1 MEVEI
6 DLSSAPNV
14 CIAGLIQMFDA
25 LPDAIR
31 DLMHTRDAAKVASSS
46 FFENRDMIAIFAQ
59 HDPVT
64 ASTMQAHVNLHDSL
78 DSGLNELCNKMKS
91 IISMIEPEA
100 RQASAPAAPA
110 PAAAPQP
117 IVRRFRSPESTKKK
131 LLENFCT
138 ALNMRLK
145 NSVKVNAQRVFAEAA
160 LRLSSTGRKV
170 LPANVAD
177 HQIVRA
183 DWDAIHVV
191 EYGVDGKRGAVNALP
206 EIHDVVMSF
215 ANSYGL
221 GDTVQVIDGVH
232 KITVNDQWREKAGG
246 LLHSHIMEVERA
258 SREFSFDRHASVL
271 RALVQGSR
279 MYQLHKSAVVD
290 ICAEYG
296 IIMDPWNTS
305 YLSRAVTQ
313 RVYLLDGFVA
323 MGEIERPGIVV
334 HREKTYRHNYNGETE
349 TDDDDEHDPETE
361 TPWEDTDPNDMY

>member
-31 DLMHTRDAAKVASSS
+31 DLIHTRDAAKVASSS

-59 HDPVT
+59 HDPVA

-100 RQASAPAAPA
+100 RQASAPA

-117 IVRRFRSPESTKKK
+117 IIRRFRSPESTKKK

-160 LRLSSTGRKV
+160 LRLSSSTGRKV
-170 LPANVAD
+170 LPGNVAD
-177 HQIVRA
+177 HDIIRA
-183 DWDAIHVV
+183 DWAAIHVV
-191 EYGVDGKRGAVNALP
+191 EYGVVGKRGAVNALP

-215 ANSYGL
+215 ANSSGL
-221 GDTVQVIDGVH
+221 GDTAQVIDGVH
-232 KITVNDQWREKAGG
+232 KITVNDLWREKAGG
-246 LLHSHIMEVERA
+246 LLYSHIMEVERA
-258 SREFSFDRHASVL
+258 SREFSFDRHTSVL
-271 RALVQGSR
+271 RALVPGSR
-279 MYQLHKSAVVD
+279 MYHLHKSTVVD
-290 ICAEYG
+290 ICEEYG
-296 IIMDPWNTS
+296 ISMNPWNAS

-313 RVYLLDGFVA
+313 RVYQLDGFVA

-361 TPWEDTDPNDMY
+361 APWEDTDPDDAY

>member
-31 DLMHTRDAAKVASSS
+31 DLIHTRDAAKVASSS

-59 HDPVT
+59 HDPVA

-100 RQASAPAAPA
+100 RQASAPA

-117 IVRRFRSPESTKKK
+117 IIRRFRSPESTKKK

-160 LRLSSTGRKV
+160 LRLSSSTGRKV
-170 LPANVAD
+170 LPGNVAD
-177 HQIVRA
+177 HDIIRA
-183 DWDAIHVV
+183 DWAAIHVV
-191 EYGVDGKRGAVNALP
+191 EYGVVGKRGAVNALP

-221 GDTVQVIDGVH
+221 GDTAQVIDGVH
-232 KITVNDQWREKAGG
+232 KITVNDLWREKAGG
-246 LLHSHIMEVERA
+246 LLYSHIMEVERA
-258 SREFSFDRHASVL
+258 SREFSFDRHTSVL
-271 RALVQGSR
+271 RALVPGSR
-279 MYQLHKSAVVD
+279 MYHLHKSTVVD
-290 ICAEYG
+290 ICEEYG
-296 IIMDPWNTS
+296 ISMNPWNAS

-313 RVYLLDGFVA
+313 RVYQLDGFVA

-361 TPWEDTDPNDMY
+361 APWEDTDPDDAY